1 MKVKIKIRRSM
12 IIDGRNVKA
21 GEIAEVDMK
30 FARDQIKMGRAEEY
44 KEPKKPK
51 TTNRSVG
58 LKKSEPE
65 VEVETRESGD

>member
-1 MKVKIKIRRSM
+1 MK
-12 IIDGRNVKA
+12 KA
-21 GEIAEVDMK
+21 GDVVDVDIRLAK
-30 FARDQIKMGRAEEY
+30 EQIRKGAAEEY

-58 LKKSEPE
+58 LRKSEPE

>member
-1 MKVKIKIRRSM
+1 MQVKIKLKRGM
-12 IIDGRNVKA
+12 IIDGAMKKA
-21 GEIAEVDMK
+21 GDVVEVEMR
-30 FARDQIKMGRAEEY
+30 FAKQQIRKGAAEEY

-58 LKKSEPE
+58 LRKSEPE